1 MQEMHDNQTKR
12 RIAIVGSRGFSNLEL
27 VDALIYKLDK
37 TKHEIVSGGAIG
49 PDTQAQN
56 TAILNGFEVQIFYPD
71 WSQGKGAG
79 MARNSEIVAYAD
91 DVYAFYD
98 GKSRG
103 TLDSMKKA
111 VAAGKLRRVFNE
123 YEETNNIV
131 P

>member
-1 MQEMHDNQTKR
+1 MTNKR
-12 RIAIVGSRGFSNLEL
+12 KIAIVGSRDFAKLEL
-27 VDALIYKLDK
+27 VDALIYKLNKDE
-37 TKHEIVSGGAIG
+37 HEIVSGGAVG
-49 PDTQAQN
+49 VDTQAQN

-79 MARNSEIVAYAD
+79 IARNSDIVAYAD

-103 TLDSMKKA
+103 TLDSMRKA

-123 YEETNNIV
+123 HEEAKDIIPSPDPV
-131 P
+131 V